1 MSLEDYL
8 KERIKDIMLNF
19 IALITLSTFL
29 FSVGNT
35 FDTIITV
42 VLSWIVG
49 YTITKF

>member
-1 MSLEDYL
+1 MSLGNYL
-8 KERIKDIMLNF
+8 QERIKVIILNF

-42 VLSWIVG
+42 VAAWFSYIRS
-49 YTITKF
+49 F